1 MALSTD
7 LSAMWPGLCG
17 PSTDDVCGGDGLLR
31 LDDALP
37 AGRTGALAPVHPAGA
52 LTAILW
58 GGLGLFSSLY
68 FSSVIIDDSKRY
80 GTVGAIFT
88 FLTWFILTGGV
99 VVLGAACGAV
109 W

>member
-1 MALSTD
+1 
-7 LSAMWPGLCG
+7 
-17 PSTDDVCGGDGLLR
+17 
-31 LDDALP
+31 
-37 AGRTGALAPVHPAGA
+37 
-52 LTAILW
+52 
-58 GGLGLFSSLY
+58 LFSSLY